1 MRSIASQPHERTLAA
16 ASHLAAIPFPL
27 AGPLVTLVVAGGSAF
42 VRRHAWRS
50 LLDSILLSV
59 ALFVGVV
66 IAFCVF
72 TLPTLLEA
80 VRTSGASLTWAD
92 LWGALIRALAVWI
105 VLAVI
110 GLINTLHNIKQAL
123 QAWNG
128 QAP

>member
-1 MRSIASQPHERTLAA
+1 M
-16 ASHLAAIPFPL
+16 
-27 AGPLVTLVVAGGSAF
+27 
-42 VRRHAWRS
+42 RRHAWRS